1 LREAS
6 LSHPLK
12 LSRQVV
18 ETVVNGS
25 EVFILVVHLIPICSS
40 PLPHAFLR
48 SFDGYAGPVQ
58 PLEPARAYEQE
69 ATGAVRCPAV
79 TFVHYGKQAVNRL
92 IRISDR
98 LNRSGTIHEKHAAR

>member
-1 LREAS
+1 MRARGGGAGASKDGSRCRRARLREAS

-12 LSRQVV
+12 LPRQVV

-69 ATGAVRCPAV
+69 ATGAVPETPR
-79 TFVHYGKQAVNRL
+79 
-92 IRISDR
+92 
-98 LNRSGTIHEKHAAR
+98 